1 MWNCAAGR
9 SGASVI
15 AVHLGAFGADGNLK
29 RIWRE
34 SGGCSVGEAKKE
46 LLEALASSAWF
57 KGCDPSLI
65 STLLESCVRV
75 RARANSLLRVQGDCS
90 NRL

>member
-34 SGGCSVGEAKKE
+34 SGGCSVGEAKNE

-90 NRL
+90 DRL